1 MEKRIGKLT
10 CHILFFQ
17 VSVAWM
23 LSYPSL
29 SLSLSLYGDLYARGG
44 EEREREAAEG
54 WDVKTGRG
62 LGRAG

>member
-10 CHILFFQ
+10 RHILFFQ

-29 SLSLSLYGDLYARGG
+29 SLYIYIYIYIYFFFFDKMW
-44 EEREREAAEG
+44 ERTLKKKIKEF
-54 WDVKTGRG
+54 V
-62 LGRAG
+62 

>member
-10 CHILFFQ
+10 RHIFFFQ

-29 SLSLSLYGDLYARGG
+29 SLSLSLSLSIYIYIFFFFDKMW
-44 EEREREAAEG
+44 ERTLKDR
-54 WDVKTGRG
+54 
-62 LGRAG
+62 

>member
-10 CHILFFQ
+10 RHILFFQ

-29 SLSLSLYGDLYARGG
+29 SLYIYIYIFFFFLDKMW
-44 EEREREAAEG
+44 ERTLKDR
-54 WDVKTGRG
+54 
-62 LGRAG
+62 

>member
-10 CHILFFQ
+10 RHILFFQ

-29 SLSLSLYGDLYARGG
+29 SLYIYIYFFFDKMW
-44 EEREREAAEG
+44 ERTLKDR
-54 WDVKTGRG
+54 
-62 LGRAG
+62 

>member
-10 CHILFFQ
+10 RHILFFQ

-29 SLSLSLYGDLYARGG
+29 YIYIYIFFFFDKMW
-44 EEREREAAEG
+44 ERTLKDR
-54 WDVKTGRG
+54 
-62 LGRAG
+62 